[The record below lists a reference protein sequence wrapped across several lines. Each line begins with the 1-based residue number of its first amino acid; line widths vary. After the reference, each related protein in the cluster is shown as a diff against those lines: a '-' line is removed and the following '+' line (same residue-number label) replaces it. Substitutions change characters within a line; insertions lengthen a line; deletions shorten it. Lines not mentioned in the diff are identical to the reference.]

1 MITSTGGFFV
11 RQAFGKQPTVDN
23 LAEASEAVES
33 ILESAPEPTPE
44 PTPAPTPDAATPAM
58 AALVA
63 QYIDRVRLLTWVVV
77 LMAIVLVAK
86 ELKQ

>member
-1 MITSTGGFFV
+1 MKTQSGCFGTSRTPDPIDDIGE
-11 RQAFGKQPTVDN
+11 A
-23 LAEASEAVES
+23 AEAMGD
-33 ILESAPEPTPE
+33 IIDSANQQT
-44 PTPAPTPDAATPAM
+44 TTVATDAAMPAM

-63 QYIDRVRLLTWVVV
+63 QYINRVRMLTWAVV